1 MPYGE
6 GGDMPQGEPHLAGD
20 VIHQECSISAPEV
33 EVADAVVLLLAG
45 RVPDLELHRRGAH
58 VHQLCEES
66 TWNSEAQRGLYPEAG
81 SPRPGRPGR
90 VLQAGVS
97 PGLRAQAEKRASCR
111 PEPGRLGEPQ
121 WSPCKAKC
129 YVSFVAGALQVPRGL
144 WRQR

>member
-81 SPRPGRPGR
+81 SPRPGPPGR
-90 VLQAGVS
+90 CE
-97 PGLRAQAEKRASCR
+97 PRAQGTGRETCFLSPRA
-111 PEPGRLGEPQ
+111 GE
-121 WSPCKAKC
+121 
-129 YVSFVAGALQVPRGL
+129 AG
-144 WRQR
+144 

>member
-20 VIHQECSISAPEV
+20 VIHQECSVSAPEV

-90 VLQAGVS
+90 VPQSGS
-97 PGLRAQAEKRASCR
+97 PRPGPPGRCEPRAQGTGRETCFLSPRA
-111 PEPGRLGEPQ
+111 GE
-121 WSPCKAKC
+121 
-129 YVSFVAGALQVPRGL
+129 AG
-144 WRQR
+144 

>member
-90 VLQAGVS
+90 VPQAGS
-97 PGLRAQAEKRASCR
+97 SR
-111 PEPGRLGEPQ
+111 P
-121 WSPCKAKC
+121 
-129 YVSFVAGALQVPRGL
+129 V
-144 WRQR
+144 